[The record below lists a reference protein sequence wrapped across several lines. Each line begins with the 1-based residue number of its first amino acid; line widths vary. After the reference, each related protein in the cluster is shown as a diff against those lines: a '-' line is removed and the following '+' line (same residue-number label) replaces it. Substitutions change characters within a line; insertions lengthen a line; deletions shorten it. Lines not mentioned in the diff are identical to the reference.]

1 MRANRSGGGL
11 PMRPWREVTGDR
23 AAGRA
28 AVCLS
33 LSLASQDKPSTGRGG
48 CRSPAGSSRSG
59 SEADGKVKWK
69 GTSERHSAL
78 LGDFA
83 LLEPLAGGCRPLCK
97 CPMGSR
103 PMAPP
108 PQSALV
114 PCQASWGHVL
124 PPVWLGRDFELLLT
138 QIHQ

>member
-1 MRANRSGGGL
+1 
-11 PMRPWREVTGDR
+11 MRPWHEVTGDR

-28 AVCLS
+28 AVLS
-33 LSLASQDKPSTGRGG
+33 VTQPGFSGQAQHWAGG

-59 SEADGKVKWK
+59 SEADGKVEWK
-69 GTSERHSAL
+69 GTSGRHSAL

-83 LLEPLAGGCRPLCK
+83 LLEPLAGGYRPLCK

-124 PPVWLGRDFELLLT
+124 PPV
-138 QIHQ
+138 